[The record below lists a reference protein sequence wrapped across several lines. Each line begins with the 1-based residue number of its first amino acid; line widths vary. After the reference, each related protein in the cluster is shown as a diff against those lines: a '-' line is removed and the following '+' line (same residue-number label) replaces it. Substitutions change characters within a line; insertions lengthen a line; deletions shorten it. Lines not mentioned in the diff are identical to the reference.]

1 MLYLNDY
8 WDVPVK
14 KFLFPLLTGVLLLS
28 ACTTPV
34 SKLET
39 DEQQGGGNGTAWDAE
54 QQDHDE
60 DPYAKYYQEGIPIFS
75 ELQTQ
80 VLRPAP
86 IFGDPD
92 SRENADEL
100 LMGTAGFFRV
110 TTYTDENGQPVSV
123 NESMSMGADAQD
135 AGTYVVE
142 FGCWGVGLATL
153 QVFLD
158 SEAMYP
164 DVLPSNEIP
173 LNCGIPAKTT
183 EGVFEID
190 RAAQGYTILVSGE
203 PETVG
208 SFEVNLYRRND
219 G

>member
-1 MLYLNDY
+1 
-8 WDVPVK
+8 
-14 KFLFPLLTGVLLLS
+14 
-28 ACTTPV
+28 
-34 SKLET
+34 
-39 DEQQGGGNGTAWDAE
+39 
-54 QQDHDE
+54 
-60 DPYAKYYQEGIPIFS
+60 
-75 ELQTQ
+75 
-80 VLRPAP
+80 
-86 IFGDPD
+86 
-92 SRENADEL
+92 
-100 LMGTAGFFRV
+100 
-110 TTYTDENGQPVSV
+110 
-123 NESMSMGADAQD
+123 MSMGADAQD

-158 SEAMYP
+158 SEAMDP